1 MTWGRPC
8 LQVDNSPLSDF
19 LTNPDARIH
28 NEKQTIVLSNQNN
41 SNNSDDLVLVL
52 VNDCRSDVSPVNNSD
67 SDLILYRR

>member
-1 MTWGRPC
+1 MTRGRPC

-19 LTNPDARIH
+19 LTKPDAMIH